1 MISLHSLK
9 LSVEGRT
16 ATVELD
22 HGKANEMGRDQ
33 LADWETLSGWLEEGT
48 VSALITFS
56 RRVSSKGSPIFI
68 AGANVTERAGW
79 PLADVKAHV
88 RRQREALVRLRSA
101 PVFHVGVV
109 HGIALG
115 WGTEFLIACDYRI
128 ASSTAKFGLPETGLG
143 ILPGAGGSS
152 ELATMIGPNQALR
165 LGMTGELIGPD
176 EAARI
181 GLVDEA
187 VLTLDMGLNRAKSLA
202 DRVAPRSPTAV
213 AAFKRAVL
221 AGMGNPAGAR
231 REIEALAYEHC
242 ADTGEAAVGRAHFAE
257 ISAGTG
263 FVAPWGPFRRWE
275 A

>member
-1 MISLHSLK
+1 MITLSSLK
-9 LSVEGRT
+9 LTVDGRT

-33 LADWETLSGWLEEGT
+33 IGEWESLATWLEEGE

-56 RRVSSKGSPIFI
+56 KRVSAKGSPIFI
-68 AGANVTERAGW
+68 AGANVTERSGW
-79 PLADVKAHV
+79 ALADIKVHV

-115 WGTEFLIACDYRI
+115 WGTEFLIACDYRV
-128 ASSTAKFGLPETGLG
+128 ATPTARFGLPETGLG

-165 LGMTGELIGPD
+165 LGMTGEVIGAD

-181 GLVDEA
+181 GLIDELA
-187 VLTLDMGLNRAKSLA
+187 ADLAAGLARAKALA
-202 DRVAPRSPTAV
+202 DRVSPRSPTAV
-213 AAFKRAVL
+213 AAYKRAVL
-221 AGMGNPAGAR
+221 AGIGQGSAQR
-231 REIEALAYEHC
+231 REVEARAYEHC
-242 ADTGEAAVGRAHFAE
+242 ADTGDAAVGRVNFAE

-263 FVAPWGPFRRWE
+263 FMAPWSPFRRWE